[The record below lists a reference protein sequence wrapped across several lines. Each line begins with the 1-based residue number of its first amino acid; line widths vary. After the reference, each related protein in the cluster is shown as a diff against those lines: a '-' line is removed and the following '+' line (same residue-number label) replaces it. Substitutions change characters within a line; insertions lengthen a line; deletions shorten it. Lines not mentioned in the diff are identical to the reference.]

1 MNTAVPRER
10 MAEVLDQV
18 MRDITWQ
25 TAGIELQP
33 SSDGPEEPL
42 CTVYIAFVKDFQT
55 SLSLCAETSL
65 FTRLAQCMM
74 MTDQVLPEDVEAV
87 AMEYFNVLCGHIAA
101 RLFPDTRVAARFTV
115 PAFYP
120 GLYAPEGY
128 AEQVVLTYSS
138 DGIGRARLACH
149 VPCGA

>member
-18 MRDITWQ
+18 MRDITRQ

-87 AMEYFNVLCGHIAA
+87 AMEYFNVLC
-101 RLFPDTRVAARFTV
+101 PDTRVAARFTV

>member
-10 MAEVLDQV
+10 
-18 MRDITWQ
+18 

-101 RLFPDTRVAARFTV
+101 RLFPD
-115 PAFYP
+115 
-120 GLYAPEGY
+120 
-128 AEQVVLTYSS
+128 SS